1 MAGFVPMG
9 ESRYVVEEV
18 QLGPM
23 GRGSYEFLFIP
34 PLA

>member
-1 MAGFVPMG
+1 MG

-18 QLGPM
+18 RTVGPM